1 MPRPMQ
7 TISQRAVQ
15 VIPRRGSICSAAKPF
30 ISMIHVLFV
39 NHVTVQF
46 FLCRPY
52 ICIYIYI
59 YMYVFKDIYLFIY
72 VFIHLF
78 TFILIF
84 MYFSR
89 VR

>member
-39 NHVTVQF
+39 NHVTVHF
-46 FLCRPY
+46 FYVDRIY
-52 ICIYIYI
+52 AYIYI
-59 YMYVFKDIYLFIY
+59 YMYLKIFI
-72 VFIHLF
+72 
-78 TFILIF
+78 
-84 MYFSR
+84 
-89 VR
+89 